1 VVRDYDIRCDGI
13 EQRVGS
19 LSGGNQQK
27 VVIVRVLLHEQELVV
42 AAQPT
47 RGVDIGA
54 IEYIHEQLMKLRD
67 EGKAVILIS
76 ADLDEIVKL
85 SDYVAVLYE
94 GRIVTHKKTEEFT
107 ENMLGSYMLG
117 RSSDIA

>member
-1 VVRDYDIRCDGI
+1 MRDYDIRCDGI